1 MDAITINGLSKQY
14 NKKYAIENVSLQVA
28 EGEIFGFIGPNGAG
42 KSTTIKVLLNFIKPD
57 AGHAAIFGRD
67 CQQAA
72 KEIKTFTGYVS
83 SDVRFYSKMTTAEL
97 LAFTADFHQV
107 KQPKKEIQ
115 ELMELFQIDPN
126 KSIAELSLGNKKK
139 VGLASALI
147 AQPRMLILDEPT
159 NGLDPLIQKRLFEEL
174 LKRNKQGMTIFLSSH
189 DLHEIQTYAH
199 RTAFIRE
206 GQIITVKEL
215 SEEENFGK
223 VVTLTNEGSLS
234 LAGLENVQVLAQES
248 HSLRFFYQGDMNQLA
263 HFLTNPAI
271 KEFTIE
277 HPTLEQQFMLLYE
290 GGSQK

>member
-1 MDAITINGLSKQY
+1 MDAITINGLSKKY
-14 NKKYAIENVSLQVA
+14 SKKYAIEEVSLQVA

-42 KSTTIKVLLNFIKPD
+42 KSTTIKVMLDFIKPD
-57 AGHAAIFGRD
+57 EGQATIFGRD
-67 CQQAA
+67 CQKSA
-72 KEIKTFTGYVS
+72 KEIKTLTGYVS
-83 SDVRFYSKMTTAEL
+83 SDVRFYSRMTTAEL

-115 ELMELFQIDPN
+115 DLIELFQIDPT

-174 LKRNKQGMTIFLSSH
+174 LRRNKKGMTIFLSSH

-199 RTAFIRE
+199 RTAFIRD
-206 GQIITVKEL
+206 GKIVTVKEL
-215 SEEENFGK
+215 RKEENFGK
-223 VVTLTNEGSLS
+223 VVTLTNGNTIS
-234 LAGLENVQVLAQES
+234 LAGLENVQILTQEP
-248 HSLRFFYQGDMNQLA
+248 HTLRFFYQGDMNQLA
-263 HFLTNPAI
+263 HFLTNPSI

-290 GGSQK
+290 GGA

>member
-1 MDAITINGLSKQY
+1 
-14 NKKYAIENVSLQVA
+14 
-28 EGEIFGFIGPNGAG
+28 
-42 KSTTIKVLLNFIKPD
+42 
-57 AGHAAIFGRD
+57 
-67 CQQAA
+67 
-72 KEIKTFTGYVS
+72 
-83 SDVRFYSKMTTAEL
+83 
-97 LAFTADFHQV
+97 
-107 KQPKKEIQ
+107 
-115 ELMELFQIDPN
+115 
-126 KSIAELSLGNKKK
+126 
-139 VGLASALI
+139 
-147 AQPRMLILDEPT
+147 MLILDEPT

-174 LKRNKQGMTIFLSSH
+174 LRRNKQGMTIFLSSH

-223 VVTLTNEGSLS
+223 VVTLTNEDSLS

-248 HSLRFFYQGDMNQLA
+248 HTVRFFYQGDMNQLA